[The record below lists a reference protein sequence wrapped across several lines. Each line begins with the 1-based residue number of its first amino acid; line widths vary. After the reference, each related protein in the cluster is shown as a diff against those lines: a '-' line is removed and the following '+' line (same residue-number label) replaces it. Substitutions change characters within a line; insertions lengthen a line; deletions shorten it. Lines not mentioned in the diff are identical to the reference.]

1 MRRFAWIALCCAAS
15 CLRAALPES
24 VMEACLAPSVREQ
37 ASAKRWQVL
46 SRAEWESRPVRIS
59 EAGGITTAE
68 QDGAEHPSGWV
79 KTKVR
84 LEMPP
89 QTDEMPQPMQT
100 LTVEARATA
109 VLPSLTVD
117 FYLLQQAKLPP
128 YTVTL
133 WHGCPAL
140 VAEAGDWYIVAGDP
154 AAKVIK
160 TDEPEPKTTLVLE
173 HQRAKQGEAVSASIR
188 VGEGPLPR

>member
-1 MRRFAWIALCCAAS
+1 MRLFAWIALCCAAS
-15 CLRAALPES
+15 WLRAALPES
-24 VMEACLAPSVREQ
+24 VMEACLAPYVREQ
-37 ASAKRWQVL
+37 ASAKRWQLL

-59 EAGGITTAE
+59 ETGGVTTAE
-68 QDGAEHPSGWV
+68 LEGNEHPSGWV
-79 KTKVR
+79 KTTIR

-89 QTDEMPQPMQT
+89 QTDETPRPMQT
-100 LTVEARATA
+100 LTVEARATS

-117 FYLLQQAKLPP
+117 FYLLQKALLPP

-140 VAEAGDWYIVAGDP
+140 VAEAGDWYIIAGDP
-154 AAKVIK
+154 AAKIIK
-160 TDEPEPKTTLVLE
+160 TDESEPKTTLVLE
-173 HQRAKQGEAVSASIR
+173 NQRAKQGEAVSASIR

>member
-1 MRRFAWIALCCAAS
+1 MRLFAWIALCCAAS

-37 ASAKRWQVL
+37 TSAKRWQVL
-46 SRAEWESRPVRIS
+46 SRTEWESRPVRIS

-89 QTDEMPQPMQT
+89 QTDETPQPMQT

-160 TDEPEPKTTLVLE
+160 TDDGDGNILLSKG
-173 HQRAKQGEAVSASIR
+173 HKQ
-188 VGEGPLPR
+188 